1 MRLYVT
7 GGTGLVGSNIIRLA
21 RQRGVE
27 IIASQYG
34 PEPEWRVDYELDP
47 LNLADHEAIRA
58 SIRQHKPDAVI
69 HCAAILD
76 QIFMFEQ
83 RELCWSIMVD
93 GTRALAEAC
102 RDVGARLVF
111 VSSDW
116 VFDGLVDEGESTPR
130 PYKETSP
137 PNPVNFYGV
146 MKLASER
153 ELAAMDGLNCGVGR
167 LAGVYGL
174 NYAAPSLARK
184 ENGLGFDFSIYVI
197 DRLTAGLTADVWT
210 GPKVNDVAHPTL
222 ASDCADMLLRLAEH
236 DSQGGRVDTGSSI
249 FHCCGSE
256 AINRLDLA
264 HQIAAAFAA
273 DPALIVP
280 TPTDQAVLEE
290 YRHIGIPY
298 RTRMSTE
305 RTALALGRRA
315 FNVREGLA
323 AFREEWDE
331 FWNCGV
337 VTA

>member
-1 MRLYVT
+1 MRYYVT

-21 RQRGVE
+21 RQRGIE

-34 PEPEWRVDYELDP
+34 PEPEWPVDYQLDP
-47 LNLADHEAIRA
+47 LDLADHDAVRA
-58 SIRQHKPDAVI
+58 SIRRFKPDAVI

-76 QIFMFEQ
+76 QLFMFAN

-93 GTRALAEAC
+93 GTRAIAEAC

-116 VFDGLVDEGESTPR
+116 VFDGRADQVDES
-130 PYKETSP
+130 SP

-146 MKLASER
+146 MKAASER
-153 ELAAMDGLNCGVGR
+153 DLGAMDGLKYGVGR

-184 ENGLGFDFSIYVI
+184 ENGLGFDFSVYVI
-197 DRLTAGLTADVWT
+197 YRLAANLPAEVWT

-222 ASDCADMLLRLAEH
+222 ASDCADMLLRLAQYDVAGKYSH
-236 DSQGGRVDTGSSI
+236 RGNGV

-256 AINRLDLA
+256 AINRIDLA
-264 HQIAAAFAA
+264 HQIAAAFEA
-273 DPALIVP
+273 DPALIMP
-280 TPTDQAVLEE
+280 TRTDEAVLDQM
-290 YRHIGIPY
+290 RHIGIPY

-305 RTALALGRRA
+305 RTANALGRRA
-315 FNVREGLA
+315 FNVKEGLA
-323 AFREEWDE
+323 AFRKEWDA
-331 FWNCGV
+331 FWD
-337 VTA
+337 

>member
-21 RQRGVE
+21 RQRGIE

-34 PEPEWRVDYELDP
+34 PEPEWQVDYTLDP
-47 LNLADHEAIRA
+47 LDMADHDAIRA
-58 SIRQHKPDAVI
+58 SIGKFKPDAVI

-76 QIFMFEQ
+76 QLFMFAN

-116 VFDGLVDEGESTPR
+116 VFDGRVDLVD
-130 PYKETSP
+130 ETSP

-146 MKLASER
+146 MKAASER
-153 ELAAMDGLNCGVGR
+153 DLGALDGLNYGVGR
-167 LAGVYGL
+167 LAGIYGL

-184 ENGLGFDFSIYVI
+184 DNGLGFDFSVYVI
-197 DRLTAGLTADVWT
+197 YRLAAGLPAEVWT

-222 ASDCADMLLRLAEH
+222 ASDCADMLLRLAQH
-236 DSQGGRVDTGSSI
+236 DGCGL
-249 FHCCGSE
+249 FHCFGSE
-256 AINRLDLA
+256 AINRIDLA
-264 HQIAAAFAA
+264 HEIAAAFEA
-273 DPALIVP
+273 DPALIMP
-280 TPTDQAVLEE
+280 TRTEEAVLDQM
-290 YRHIGIPY
+290 RHIGIPY

-305 RTALALGRRA
+305 RTAKALGRRA
-315 FNVREGLA
+315 FNVEEGLA
-323 AFREEWDE
+323 AFRREWDE
-331 FWNCGV
+331 FWD
-337 VTA
+337 